1 MGHAG
6 EYPQPTDEQKGMAM
20 TTRSAVPESIDEY
33 IEAFP
38 KDVQGKLRQIRKT
51 IRRAAPQAREA
62 IRYQIPTF
70 ILHGNLISF
79 AAYSHHIGLYP
90 VPEGSPAFRRKIAAY
105 RAAKSTVR
113 IPLEG
118 PVPYDLISDMVR
130 FRVLETQPQAKVRT
144 ARNRK

>member
-1 MGHAG
+1 MTIR
-6 EYPQPTDEQKGMAM
+6 PT
-20 TTRSAVPESIDEY
+20 VPESIDDY

-38 KDVQGKLRQIRKT
+38 KDVQGKLQRIRKT
-51 IRRAAPQAREA
+51 IRRAAPQAKEA

-79 AAYSHHIGLYP
+79 AAYSQHIGLYP
-90 VPEGSPAFRRKIAAY
+90 VPDGSIAFNHKIAAY

-113 IPLEG
+113 IPLDK
-118 PVPYDLISDMVR
+118 PIPYGLIREMVR
-130 FRVLETQPQAKVRT
+130 FRVLETQRQAKART